1 MKKKI
6 LIPIIILGLLLLGAM
21 STTLMA
27 QRHTDKLDRGL
38 VVSKVANANY
48 LSWRRLSDEYFDV
61 TYNVY
66 RGNSKVATELT
77 TTNFQDNNSS
87 EANTYTI
94 RAVINGIEH
103 MTQTIVYI
111 LICIN
116 VVTFLVYGIDKWKAK
131 QGSWRI
137 SEATLLILAVFGGSI
152 GALLGMKV
160 WHHKTM
166 HKKFKYG
173 LPLILLAQIALI
185 YFICNFSHRSYV

>member
-1 MKKKI
+1 M
-6 LIPIIILGLLLLGAM
+6 
-21 STTLMA
+21 
-27 QRHTDKLDRGL
+27 
-38 VVSKVANANY
+38 ANALLYY
-48 LSWRRLSDEYFDV
+48 LIF
-61 TYNVY
+61 
-66 RGNSKVATELT
+66 
-77 TTNFQDNNSS
+77 
-87 EANTYTI
+87 
-94 RAVINGIEH
+94 
-103 MTQTIVYI
+103 
-111 LICIN
+111 IN
-116 VVTFLVYGIDKWKAK
+116 VVTFLVYGIDKWRSTSGRLLPTGRKKAK